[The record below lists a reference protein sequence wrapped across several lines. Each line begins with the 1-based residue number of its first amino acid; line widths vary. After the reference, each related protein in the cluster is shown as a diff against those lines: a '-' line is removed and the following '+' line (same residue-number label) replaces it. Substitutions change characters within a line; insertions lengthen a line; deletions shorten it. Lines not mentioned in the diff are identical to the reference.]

1 MPQGQVRDLDPG
13 ELQAENE
20 RLRRRV
26 VELQDELTEAVA
38 TLEAIRS
45 GDVDAVVVERGDS
58 ADVFTLAAADRFY
71 FQLAQKSANIG
82 TWDWDL
88 VKNRASWSEGIYQL
102 LGIDPAQAGDVAA
115 HWRNALHPDDRPR
128 VEPRVAQFI
137 KSEEKSY
144 DDEFRIVRPDGATV
158 WVASKGQLLRNP
170 AGEPVRFIGVSYD
183 ITDRK
188 RVEEALAE
196 SELLFRQMADSMPQ
210 MAWMARPDGYVDY
223 FNRRWYEFTGFDA
236 SVGGDDSFTPII
248 HQDDVRRCLDQWYA
262 AVRSG
267 LPYNIEYRFWS
278 REDSDYRW
286 FLGRAL
292 PLHGGDGE
300 IKRWFGTSTDIHDIK
315 VAQEKLARS
324 EELLRDADRRK
335 DEFLAMLAHELRN
348 PLAPLQTGLDLLS
361 LEREADDE
369 TLPIMRDQ
377 VGHMVRL
384 VDDLLDVSRIMRG
397 RVELQRE
404 PLELSTLATRVA
416 AAVRSQVDGKRQK
429 LVIEIADDSLWCDAD
444 PVRMAQVLTNLLN
457 NASKYSE
464 AGTTIRCRIARD
476 GASAVVEVRD
486 EGIGID
492 PEFLPR
498 VFELLAQAARS
509 SDRAQGG
516 LGIGLTLVKNLVELH
531 GGSVAVAS
539 DGLGKGSC
547 FTVRLPLAVE
557 IAQQGSSP
565 AGPPAVVARRIL
577 VVDDNISGTTLVS
590 RLLMKLGS
598 HEVRTAQ
605 DAATA
610 LQLAA
615 AFSPEIVLLDIGLPG
630 MDGYDL
636 ARALRDLPA
645 TRNALLVA
653 VTGYGQA
660 DDRRRTTDAG
670 IDVHLVKPTS
680 QAQLKELLNHAK
692 LSPR

>member
-1 MPQGQVRDLDPG
+1 M
-13 ELQAENE
+13 
-20 RLRRRV
+20 
-26 VELQDELTEAVA
+26 
-38 TLEAIRS
+38 
-45 GDVDAVVVERGDS
+45 
-58 ADVFTLAAADRFY
+58 
-71 FQLAQKSANIG
+71 
-82 TWDWDL
+82 
-88 VKNRASWSEGIYQL
+88 
-102 LGIDPAQAGDVAA
+102 
-115 HWRNALHPDDRPR
+115 
-128 VEPRVAQFI
+128 
-137 KSEEKSY
+137 
-144 DDEFRIVRPDGATV
+144 
-158 WVASKGQLLRNP
+158 
-170 AGEPVRFIGVSYD
+170 
-183 ITDRK
+183 
-188 RVEEALAE
+188 
-196 SELLFRQMADSMPQ
+196 
-210 MAWMARPDGYVDY
+210 
-223 FNRRWYEFTGFDA
+223 
-236 SVGGDDSFTPII
+236 
-248 HQDDVRRCLDQWYA
+248 
-262 AVRSG
+262 
-267 LPYNIEYRFWS
+267 
-278 REDSDYRW
+278 
-286 FLGRAL
+286 
-292 PLHGGDGE
+292 
-300 IKRWFGTSTDIHDIK
+300 
-315 VAQEKLARS
+315 
-324 EELLRDADRRK
+324 RDADRRK

-498 VFELLAQAARS
+498 VFELFAQAARS
-509 SDRAQGG
+509 LDRAQGG

-680 QAQLKELLNHAK
+680 QAQLKELLTHAK